1 MPREKL
7 ELVLMKISVILN
19 RANRSW
25 ILQKIAENLCESLV
39 SAGHIASVSEYPD
52 SSADIIHH
60 MSWAF
65 SNIKVAQPSTMLITH
80 LDDFHKVRQV
90 KEMLASTVSVG
101 VCMSSH
107 TMHYLINQ
115 GVPEEK
121 LFYISPAHDALL
133 APRRIV
139 IGVTTRLYPDGRKRE
154 SLLKGLAERISLS
167 AFEFRIFGEGWD
179 AIVPVLE
186 KAGAEVT
193 YFRESDD
200 YRKDYEIMLSEIPKF
215 DFYLYLGLD
224 EGSLGTLD
232 ALCAGVPTIVT
243 PQGFHVD
250 LPGGI
255 THPVVTESDLV
266 SVFSEIQSGPWMRR
280 SAVSGLTWGSYASK
294 HLALWQSLLTHGMPP
309 ALEYK
314 ENLHTVNLYIEREI
328 ARSTF
333 ANSFSMRRILA
344 NISHHPRLRKL
355 REIVDKI
362 RFGR

>member
-1 MPREKL
+1 
-7 ELVLMKISVILN
+7 MKISVILN

-25 ILQKIAENLCESLV
+25 ILQKMAENLCESLV
-39 SAGHIASVSEYPD
+39 SAGHIALISEYPD
-52 SSADIIHH
+52 NSADIIHH

-90 KEMLASTVSVG
+90 KEMLTSSVSVG

-107 TMHYLINQ
+107 TMRYLISQ
-115 GVPEEK
+115 GAPEDK

-133 APRRIV
+133 MPRRIV
-139 IGVTTRLYPDGRKRE
+139 IGITTRLYPDGRKRE

-167 AFEFRIFGEGWD
+167 AFEFHIFGEGWD

-186 KAGAEVT
+186 KAGAKVS

-215 DFYLYLGLD
+215 DYYLYLGLD

-250 LPGGI
+250 LPSGI

-266 SVFSEIQSGPWMRR
+266 SVFSEIQSGPRSRR
-280 SAVSGLTWGSYASK
+280 LAVSDLTWERYAEK
-294 HLALWQSLLTHGMPP
+294 HIVLWQSLLAHGEVP
-309 ALEYK
+309 ALDSK
-314 ENLHTVNLYIEREI
+314 EMQYMSNPAVDSEI
-328 ARSTF
+328 ARTSL
-333 ANSFSMRRILA
+333 ANSFSVRRILA
-344 NISHHPRLRKL
+344 SISHHPRLR
-355 REIVDKI
+355 RVRSFVDKV
-362 RFGR
+362 RLGR

>member
-1 MPREKL
+1 
-7 ELVLMKISVILN
+7 MKISVILN

-39 SAGHIASVSEYPD
+39 SAGHIALISECPD

-90 KEMLASTVSVG
+90 KEMLASTVAVG

-107 TMHYLINQ
+107 TMHYLISQ

-186 KAGAEVT
+186 KAGAKVT

-215 DFYLYLGLD
+215 DYYLYLGLD

-255 THPVVTESDLV
+255 THPVVTENDLV
-266 SVFSEIQSGPWMRR
+266 SVFSEIQSGSRSRR
-280 SAVSGLTWGSYASK
+280 LAVSDLTWERYAEK
-294 HLALWQSLLTHGMPP
+294 HIVLWQSLLAHGEVPVLDGTEKKYISNP
-309 ALEYK
+309 AVEG
-314 ENLHTVNLYIEREI
+314 EI
-328 ARSTF
+328 ARTSL
-333 ANSFSMRRILA
+333 ANSFSVRRILA
-344 NISHHPRLRKL
+344 SISHHPRLRRVRSL
-355 REIVDKI
+355 VDKV
-362 RFGR
+362 RLGR